1 MIIHIFNFFLISRC
15 MTYIKI
21 CVLEISLVQST
32 QMSFSAAECMFR
44 TEVLVY
50 SEHTQPHIAI
60 SWALW
65 LWTVCPWHE
74 PISPRV
80 LLCSDSSTCL
90 WPVPGLG
97 HVPERVSG
105 PRLGTWTASHLWS
118 LWSVER
124 IQNYW
129 VPLMTARAWP
139 ASPQTAASK

>member
-1 MIIHIFNFFLISRC
+1 MHNIFQNICSGNKSGAVNSNVIFSSRVHVLYRGISVFWTHTASYSHF
-15 MTYIKI
+15 M
-21 CVLEISLVQST
+21 ST
-32 QMSFSAAECMFR
+32 
-44 TEVLVY
+44 
-50 SEHTQPHIAI
+50 
-60 SWALW
+60 W

-124 IQNYW
+124 VQNYW